1 VALSV
6 PYGVIGVIGPLII
19 TFLIIKISGIPLL
32 EKRMKEKSGFED
44 YAKKTSIFF
53 PLPVKNK

>member
-6 PYGVIGVIGPLII
+6 PYGVIGIIGPLII
-19 TFLIIKISGIPLL
+19 TFLILKVSGIPLL
-32 EKRMKEKSGFED
+32 EKRMKEKPGFED

-53 PLPVKNK
+53 PLPIKNK